1 MEDQRREKDN
11 PFQPISLDE
20 RLSRPVPKTRH
31 TAHEPMMMRPGQLY
45 GRTPFY
51 QPAVMGSPAP
61 TEPAAP
67 QTVSFSSQPFQPFGS
82 STAPAAPVQA
92 EPFSSPSFRPVEEIQ
107 PAAPSEPSFQP
118 LWQSPMEGSPAEKAV
133 EESPSPEY
141 IPESQ
146 RPVEKDALGV
156 PKYLQRSPS
165 LGEAQ
170 PRNWVPS
177 VSTTAETTAPAVE
190 WPSLDVPLWPMT
202 KPVPLEEQAAP
213 ETNAAEENTPQSAS
227 ESEMP
232 VSATETEKIAKV
244 ETSADTPGE
253 APFSNKAENTETVQ
267 SQPTQSSQPRRRS
280 RMARRELEK
289 ASATGEGTPIPSEF
303 AKAPAAPHAE
313 TIAVEE
319 NENPVSIPEMAA
331 KTVLT
336 AAPQKEEPAV
346 ASTATENGADSA
358 AWGSPAETSADE
370 LQTEVARVEL
380 PSSTNGEPVKK
391 TRFHGESVQSAETPA
406 NETIPQETEPPV
418 SVQPQ
423 TAGTPNDVPPL
434 HAAELSMDEPMPQA
448 VPVFETQPQ
457 TAEASSGVQPLHEAA
472 ASMAESAPHAAAPV
486 FETQPQ
492 GAETSAAVSAAQA
505 AEESAFKPQ
514 NPAAEMPMMEPQPQ
528 SDNKFT
534 AEDKSA
540 PPAAEPLFSAAPCRA
555 EKPVKEESTA
565 AAAPAAGED
574 EWYKVFQQSGPLWDP
589 AASSMGSE
597 LDAFFSDDAPKAE
610 IHWNFNE
617 DDPFVPSQEQPVS
630 ETPAPVF
637 YPFEEDTLPPTEES
651 PSKDGSAPLHGFDQP
666 FVGGG
671 LPPLGGRMEQ
681 PSADQPFFAAVSDS
695 EESSWNAVGWNAGG
709 QAAAPEMPFQ
719 PGQPYHSAPVEN
731 NGFYAGVES
740 KKPESSRPA
749 PHRPFAQKPA
759 AAEKPKKSS
768 KPPKEKPP
776 KPPILWGRVAAIA
789 AVAVMLL
796 FCLIAGGKIL
806 MSLSA
811 NEREMAHVRQ
821 AYQEQQGQALEQ
833 AGVKVDLLPA
843 GETFTPTSTPQV
855 FAAPK
860 AEAVQSGNGGETSA
874 DTVEEETTRT
884 RLRRY
889 PDNPLCNVLD
899 SMKEISTEYPD
910 VLARL
915 YIPGVL
921 DEYVVQRNNTYY
933 LTHNYRGSLS
943 DGGAVFLDKDCFIS
957 TPPENLLL
965 RGEGN
970 VAGVSFAPLWQYE
983 SGGIGFAAG
992 ACFAQLTTLYEDA
1005 RYVLFSVI
1013 VADSDP
1019 AKPGYFDYA
1028 SHDTFDTDA
1037 QMMEYVQSAADR
1049 SLYGFSV
1056 SVEPSDRLMTLATV
1070 SSRGNGKCLVLLFR
1084 MVREG
1089 EAVP

>member
-20 RLSRPVPKTRH
+20 RLSRPVPKIRH

-61 TEPAAP
+61 TQPAAP
-67 QTVSFSSQPFQPFGS
+67 QTVPFSSFQPFGS
-82 STAPAAPVQA
+82 VNASVAPMQP
-92 EPFSSPSFRPVEEIQ
+92 EPFASPSFRPVEEIQ

-177 VSTTAETTAPAVE
+177 VSTTAETTAPAAE

-202 KPVPLEEQAAP
+202 KPVPLEEQSAP

-232 VSATETEKIAKV
+232 VSATKPKKIAKV
-244 ETSADTPGE
+244 ETSADAPGE

-331 KTVLT
+331 ETVLT

-370 LQTEVARVEL
+370 LQTEAARVEL
-380 PSSTNGEPVKK
+380 PSSTNGEPVRK
-391 TRFHGESVQSAETPA
+391 TRFHGENVQAAETPA

-434 HAAELSMDEPMPQA
+434 HAAEPFMAEPMPPA
-448 VPVFETQPQ
+448 VPVFENQPQ

-492 GAETSAAVSAAQA
+492 GAETSAAMSAAQA

-514 NPAAEMPMMEPQPQ
+514 TPAAETSMMEPQPQ
-528 SDNKFT
+528 SDNEFT
-534 AEDKSA
+534 AEDKPA

-555 EKPVKEESTA
+555 EKPVKEENTA

-589 AASSMGSE
+589 AASPMGSE

-617 DDPFVPSQEQPVS
+617 DDPFVPLQEQPVS

-651 PSKDGSAPLHGFDQP
+651 PSKDGSVPLHGFDQP

-681 PSADQPFFAAVSDS
+681 PSADQPFFAAASDS
-695 EESSWNAVGWNAGG
+695 EETSWNAGG

-811 NEREMAHVRQ
+811 NEREMAQVRQ

-943 DGGAVFLDKDCFIS
+943 DGGAVFLDRDCFIS

-965 RGEGN
+965 RGEGD

-1019 AKPGYFDYA
+1019 AKPGYFDYV

-1089 EAVP
+1089 ETVP

>member
-67 QTVSFSSQPFQPFGS
+67 QTVPFSSFQPFGS
-82 STAPAAPVQA
+82 VNASVAPMQP
-92 EPFSSPSFRPVEEIQ
+92 EPFASPSFRPVEEIQ

-232 VSATETEKIAKV
+232 VSATKPEKIAKV
-244 ETSADTPGE
+244 ETSADAPGE
-253 APFSNKAENTETVQ
+253 APLSNKAENTETVQ

-370 LQTEVARVEL
+370 LQTEAARVEL
-380 PSSTNGEPVKK
+380 PSSTNGEPVRK
-391 TRFHGESVQSAETPA
+391 TRFHGENVQAAETPA

-423 TAGTPNDVPPL
+423 TA
-434 HAAELSMDEPMPQA
+434 
-448 VPVFETQPQ
+448 
-457 TAEASSGVQPLHEAA
+457 EASSDVQPLHEAA
-472 ASMAESAPHAAAPV
+472 ASMAESAPHVAAPV

-492 GAETSAAVSAAQA
+492 GAETSAAMSAAQA

-514 NPAAEMPMMEPQPQ
+514 TPAAEMPMMEPQPQ
-528 SDNKFT
+528 SDNEFT
-534 AEDKSA
+534 AEDQ
-540 PPAAEPLFSAAPCRA
+540 PDPAAEPLFSAAPCRA
-555 EKPVKEESTA
+555 EKPVKEENTA

-589 AASSMGSE
+589 AASPMGSE

-617 DDPFVPSQEQPVS
+617 DDPFVPLQEQPVS

-637 YPFEEDTLPPTEES
+637 YPFEEDMLPPTEES
-651 PSKDGSAPLHGFDQP
+651 PSKEGSAPLHGFDQP

-681 PSADQPFFAAVSDS
+681 PSADQPFFAAASDS
-695 EESSWNAVGWNAGG
+695 EETSWNAGG

-740 KKPESSRPA
+740 KKPEASRPA

-811 NEREMAHVRQ
+811 NEREMAQVRQ

-943 DGGAVFLDKDCFIS
+943 DGGAVFLDRDCFIS

-1089 EAVP
+1089 ETVP

>member
-67 QTVSFSSQPFQPFGS
+67 QMVSFSSQPFQPFGS
-82 STAPAAPVQA
+82 STAPAAPVQE

-107 PAAPSEPSFQP
+107 PAAPSEPSFQH

-177 VSTTAETTAPAVE
+177 VSTTAETTAPAAE

-202 KPVPLEEQAAP
+202 KPVPLEEQVAP
-213 ETNAAEENTPQSAS
+213 ETKTAEENTPQSAS

-232 VSATETEKIAKV
+232 VFATETEKIAKV
-244 ETSADTPGE
+244 ETSADAPGE

-313 TIAVEE
+313 TIAVKE

-358 AWGSPAETSADE
+358 AWGSPAETSAAAS
-370 LQTEVARVEL
+370 QTETPIVER
-380 PSSTNGEPVKK
+380 PSPANGEPVRK
-391 TRFHGESVQSAETPA
+391 TRFHGESVQPAEKPA

-423 TAGTPNDVPPL
+423 TAETPNDVPPL
-434 HAAELSMDEPMPQA
+434 HAAEPFMAEPMPQA

-492 GAETSAAVSAAQA
+492 GAETSAAMSAAQA

-528 SDNKFT
+528 SDNEFT
-534 AEDKSA
+534 VKDQ
-540 PPAAEPLFSAAPCRA
+540 PDPAAEPLFSAAPCRA

-589 AASSMGSE
+589 AASPMGSE

-651 PSKDGSAPLHGFDQP
+651 PSKEGSAPLHGFDQP

-681 PSADQPFFAAVSDS
+681 PSADQPFFAAASDS
-695 EESSWNAVGWNAGG
+695 EETSWNAGG

-719 PGQPYHSAPVEN
+719 PGQPYHAAPVEN

-811 NEREMAHVRQ
+811 NEREMAQVRQ

-943 DGGAVFLDKDCFIS
+943 DGGAVFLDRDCFIS

-965 RGEGN
+965 R
-970 VAGVSFAPLWQYE
+970 A
-983 SGGIGFAAG
+983 I
-992 ACFAQLTTLYEDA
+992 
-1005 RYVLFSVI
+1005 
-1013 VADSDP
+1013 
-1019 AKPGYFDYA
+1019 
-1028 SHDTFDTDA
+1028 
-1037 QMMEYVQSAADR
+1037 
-1049 SLYGFSV
+1049 
-1056 SVEPSDRLMTLATV
+1056 
-1070 SSRGNGKCLVLLFR
+1070 RG
-1084 MVREG
+1084 
-1089 EAVP
+1089 

>member
-31 TAHEPMMMRPGQLY
+31 TVHEPMMMRPGQLY

-67 QTVSFSSQPFQPFGS
+67 QTVPFSSFQPFGS
-82 STAPAAPVQA
+82 VNASVAPMQP
-92 EPFSSPSFRPVEEIQ
+92 EPFASPSFRPVEEIQ
-107 PAAPSEPSFQP
+107 PAAPSEPTFQP

-165 LGEAQ
+165 LGKAQ

-177 VSTTAETTAPAVE
+177 VSTTAETTAPAAE

-232 VSATETEKIAKV
+232 VSATKPEKIAKV
-244 ETSADTPGE
+244 ETSADAPGE
-253 APFSNKAENTETVQ
+253 APLSNKAENTETVQ

-280 RMARRELEK
+280 RMARRKLEK

-303 AKAPAAPHAE
+303 AKAPTAPHAE

-331 KTVLT
+331 ETVLT
-336 AAPQKEEPAV
+336 AAPKKEEPAV

-370 LQTEVARVEL
+370 LQTEAARVEL
-380 PSSTNGEPVKK
+380 PSSTNGEPVRK
-391 TRFHGESVQSAETPA
+391 TRFHGENVQSAETPA

-423 TAGTPNDVPPL
+423 TAETHNDVPPL
-434 HAAELSMDEPMPQA
+434 HAAEPFMDELMPPA
-448 VPVFETQPQ
+448 VPVFENQPQ
-457 TAEASSGVQPLHEAA
+457 TAEASSDVQPLHEAA

-492 GAETSAAVSAAQA
+492 GAETSAAMSAAQA

-514 NPAAEMPMMEPQPQ
+514 TPAAETSMMEPQPQ
-528 SDNKFT
+528 SDNEFT
-534 AEDKSA
+534 VKDQ
-540 PPAAEPLFSAAPCRA
+540 PDPAAEPLFSAAPCRA

-589 AASSMGSE
+589 AASPMGSE

-617 DDPFVPSQEQPVS
+617 DDPFVPSQEQPVA

-651 PSKDGSAPLHGFDQP
+651 PSKDGSVPLHGFDQP

-681 PSADQPFFAAVSDS
+681 PSADQPFFAAASDS
-695 EESSWNAVGWNAGG
+695 EETSWNAGG

-740 KKPESSRPA
+740 KKPEASRPA

-811 NEREMAHVRQ
+811 NEREMAQVRQ

-874 DTVEEETTRT
+874 DTVEEETIRT

-943 DGGAVFLDKDCFIS
+943 DGGAVFLDRDCFIS

-1084 MVREG
+1084 MMREG

>member
-67 QTVSFSSQPFQPFGS
+67 QTVPFSSFQPFGS
-82 STAPAAPVQA
+82 VNASVAPMQP
-92 EPFSSPSFRPVEEIQ
+92 EPFASPSFRPVEEIQ

-232 VSATETEKIAKV
+232 VSATKPEKIAKV
-244 ETSADTPGE
+244 ETSADAPGE
-253 APFSNKAENTETVQ
+253 APLSNKAENTETVQ

-370 LQTEVARVEL
+370 LQTEAARVEL
-380 PSSTNGEPVKK
+380 PSSTNGEPVRK
-391 TRFHGESVQSAETPA
+391 TRFHGENVQAAETPA

-423 TAGTPNDVPPL
+423 TA
-434 HAAELSMDEPMPQA
+434 
-448 VPVFETQPQ
+448 
-457 TAEASSGVQPLHEAA
+457 EASSDVQPLHEAA
-472 ASMAESAPHAAAPV
+472 ASMAESAPHVAAPV

-492 GAETSAAVSAAQA
+492 GAETSAAMSAAQA

-514 NPAAEMPMMEPQPQ
+514 TPAAEMPMMEPQPQ
-528 SDNKFT
+528 SDNEFT
-534 AEDKSA
+534 AEDQ
-540 PPAAEPLFSAAPCRA
+540 PDPAAEPLFSAAPCRA
-555 EKPVKEESTA
+555 EKPVKEENTA

-589 AASSMGSE
+589 AASPMGSE

-617 DDPFVPSQEQPVS
+617 DDPFVPLQEQPVS

-651 PSKDGSAPLHGFDQP
+651 PSKEGSAPLHGFDQP

-681 PSADQPFFAAVSDS
+681 PSADQPFFAAASDS
-695 EESSWNAVGWNAGG
+695 EETSWNAGG

-811 NEREMAHVRQ
+811 NEREMAQVRQ

-943 DGGAVFLDKDCFIS
+943 DGGAVFLDRDCFIS

-1089 EAVP
+1089 ETVP

>member
-67 QTVSFSSQPFQPFGS
+67 QTVPFSSFQPFGS
-82 STAPAAPVQA
+82 VNASVAPMQP
-92 EPFSSPSFRPVEEIQ
+92 EPFASPSFRPVEEIQ
-107 PAAPSEPSFQP
+107 PAAPSEPPFQP

-232 VSATETEKIAKV
+232 VSATKPEKIAKV
-244 ETSADTPGE
+244 ETSADAPGE
-253 APFSNKAENTETVQ
+253 APLSNKAENTETVQ

-303 AKAPAAPHAE
+303 AKAPTAPHAE

-346 ASTATENGADSA
+346 ASPATENGADSA

-370 LQTEVARVEL
+370 LQTEAARVEL
-380 PSSTNGEPVKK
+380 PSSTNGEPVRK
-391 TRFHGESVQSAETPA
+391 TRFHGESVQPAEKPA

-434 HAAELSMDEPMPQA
+434 HAAEPFMAEPMPQA

-457 TAEASSGVQPLHEAA
+457 TAEASSDVQPLHEAA
-472 ASMAESAPHAAAPV
+472 ASMAESAPHAA
-486 FETQPQ
+486 
-492 GAETSAAVSAAQA
+492 AAQA

-528 SDNKFT
+528 SDNEFT
-534 AEDKSA
+534 AEDQ
-540 PPAAEPLFSAAPCRA
+540 PDPAAEPLFSAAPCRA

-589 AASSMGSE
+589 AASPMGSE

-681 PSADQPFFAAVSDS
+681 PSADQPFFAAASDS
-695 EESSWNAVGWNAGG
+695 EETSWNAGG

-719 PGQPYHSAPVEN
+719 PGQPYHAAPVED

>member
-31 TAHEPMMMRPGQLY
+31 TVHEPMMMRPGQLY

-51 QPAVMGSPAP
+51 QPAVMGSAAP

-67 QTVSFSSQPFQPFGS
+67 QTIPFSSFQPFGS
-82 STAPAAPVQA
+82 VNASVAPMQP
-92 EPFSSPSFRPVEEIQ
+92 EPFASPSFRPVEEIQ
-107 PAAPSEPSFQP
+107 PAAPSEPTFQP

-177 VSTTAETTAPAVE
+177 VSTTAETTAPAAE

-232 VSATETEKIAKV
+232 VFATETEKIAKV
-244 ETSADTPGE
+244 ETSADAPGE
-253 APFSNKAENTETVQ
+253 APLSNKAENTETVQ

-280 RMARRELEK
+280 RMARREK
-289 ASATGEGTPIPSEF
+289 ASTAVEGTPIPSEF

-346 ASTATENGADSA
+346 ASTATENGADFA

-370 LQTEVARVEL
+370 LQTEAARVEL
-380 PSSTNGEPVKK
+380 PSSTNGEPVRK
-391 TRFHGESVQSAETPA
+391 TRFHGENVQSAETPA
-406 NETIPQETEPPV
+406 NETIPQETEPPA

-423 TAGTPNDVPPL
+423 TAETHNDVPPL
-434 HAAELSMDEPMPQA
+434 HAAEPFMAEPMPQA

-472 ASMAESAPHAAAPV
+472 ASMAESAPHAAASV

-492 GAETSAAVSAAQA
+492 WAETSAAMSAAQA

-528 SDNKFT
+528 SDNEFT
-534 AEDKSA
+534 VKDQ
-540 PPAAEPLFSAAPCRA
+540 PDPAAEPLFSAAPCRA

-589 AASSMGSE
+589 AASPMGSE

-651 PSKDGSAPLHGFDQP
+651 PSKEGSAPLHGFDQP

-681 PSADQPFFAAVSDS
+681 PSADQPFFAAASDS
-695 EESSWNAVGWNAGG
+695 EEPSWNAVGWNAGG

-719 PGQPYHSAPVEN
+719 PGQPYHAAPVEN

-811 NEREMAHVRQ
+811 NEREMAQVRQ

>member
-31 TAHEPMMMRPGQLY
+31 TSHEPMMMRPGQLY

-67 QTVSFSSQPFQPFGS
+67 QTVPFSSFQPFGS
-82 STAPAAPVQA
+82 VNASVAPMQP
-92 EPFSSPSFRPVEEIQ
+92 EPFASPSFRPVEEIQ

-177 VSTTAETTAPAVE
+177 VSTTAETTAPAAE

-202 KPVPLEEQAAP
+202 KPMPLEEQAAP

-232 VSATETEKIAKV
+232 VSATKPEKIAKV
-244 ETSADTPGE
+244 ETSADAPGE
-253 APFSNKAENTETVQ
+253 APLSNKAENTETVQ

-370 LQTEVARVEL
+370 LQTEAARVEL
-380 PSSTNGEPVKK
+380 PSSTNGEPVRK

-423 TAGTPNDVPPL
+423 TAETPNDVPPL
-434 HAAELSMDEPMPQA
+434 HAAEPFMAEPMPQA

-492 GAETSAAVSAAQA
+492 GAETS
-505 AEESAFKPQ
+505 
-514 NPAAEMPMMEPQPQ
+514 MMEPQPQ
-528 SDNKFT
+528 SDNEFT
-534 AEDKSA
+534 AEDKPA

-555 EKPVKEESTA
+555 EKPVKEENTA

-589 AASSMGSE
+589 AASPMGSE

-617 DDPFVPSQEQPVS
+617 DDPFVPLQEQPVS

-637 YPFEEDTLPPTEES
+637 YPFEEDMLPPTEES
-651 PSKDGSAPLHGFDQP
+651 PSKEGSAPLHGFDQP

-681 PSADQPFFAAVSDS
+681 PSADQPFFAAASDS
-695 EESSWNAVGWNAGG
+695 EETSWNAGG

-811 NEREMAHVRQ
+811 NEREMAQVRQ

-943 DGGAVFLDKDCFIS
+943 DGGAVFLDRDCFIS

>member
-45 GRTPFY
+45 GRAPFY
-51 QPAVMGSPAP
+51 QPAVMGSPAS

-67 QTVSFSSQPFQPFGS
+67 QTVPFSSFQPFGS
-82 STAPAAPVQA
+82 VNASVAPMQP
-92 EPFSSPSFRPVEEIQ
+92 EPFASPSFRPVEEIQ

-177 VSTTAETTAPAVE
+177 VSTTAETTAPAAE

-202 KPVPLEEQAAP
+202 KPVPLEEQVAP
-213 ETNAAEENTPQSAS
+213 ETKTAEENTPQSAS

-244 ETSADTPGE
+244 ETSADAPGE

-280 RMARRELEK
+280 RMARREK
-289 ASATGEGTPIPSEF
+289 ASTAVEGTPIPSEF
-303 AKAPAAPHAE
+303 AEAPAAPHAE

-346 ASTATENGADSA
+346 ASTATENGADFA

-370 LQTEVARVEL
+370 LQTEAARVEL
-380 PSSTNGEPVKK
+380 PSSTNGEPVRK
-391 TRFHGESVQSAETPA
+391 TRFHGESVQSAEKPA

-434 HAAELSMDEPMPQA
+434 HAAEPFMAEPMPQA

-457 TAEASSGVQPLHEAA
+457 TAETSSGVQPLHEAA
-472 ASMAESAPHAAAPV
+472 ASMAESAPHAAAPI

-492 GAETSAAVSAAQA
+492 GAETSAAMSAEQA

-514 NPAAEMPMMEPQPQ
+514 NPAVEMPMMEPQPQ
-528 SDNKFT
+528 SDNEFT
-534 AEDKSA
+534 AEDKPA

-555 EKPVKEESTA
+555 EKPVKEENTA

-589 AASSMGSE
+589 AASPMGSE

-651 PSKDGSAPLHGFDQP
+651 PSKEGSAPLHGFDQP

-681 PSADQPFFAAVSDS
+681 PSADQPFFAAASDS
-695 EESSWNAVGWNAGG
+695 EETSWNAVGWNAGG
-709 QAAAPEMPFQ
+709 QAAAPETPFQ
-719 PGQPYHSAPVEN
+719 PGQPYHAAPVEN
-731 NGFYAGVES
+731 NGFYAGMES

-811 NEREMAHVRQ
+811 NEREMAQVRQ

-943 DGGAVFLDKDCFIS
+943 DGGAVFLDRDCFIS

-1084 MVREG
+1084 MMREG

>member
-67 QTVSFSSQPFQPFGS
+67 QTVPFSSFQPFGS
-82 STAPAAPVQA
+82 VNASVAPMQP
-92 EPFSSPSFRPVEEIQ
+92 EPFASPSFRPVEEIQ

-165 LGEAQ
+165 LGKAQ

-177 VSTTAETTAPAVE
+177 VSTTAETTAPAAE

-202 KPVPLEEQAAP
+202 KPVPLEEQSAP

-232 VSATETEKIAKV
+232 VSATKPEKIAKV
-244 ETSADTPGE
+244 ETSADAPGE
-253 APFSNKAENTETVQ
+253 APLSNKAENTETVQ
-267 SQPTQSSQPRRRS
+267 SRPTQSSQPRRRS

-370 LQTEVARVEL
+370 LQTEAARVEL
-380 PSSTNGEPVKK
+380 PSSTNGEPVRK
-391 TRFHGESVQSAETPA
+391 TRFHGENVQAAETPA

-434 HAAELSMDEPMPQA
+434 HAAELSMDELMPPA
-448 VPVFETQPQ
+448 VPVFENQPQ
-457 TAEASSGVQPLHEAA
+457 TAEASSDVQPLHEAA
-472 ASMAESAPHAAAPV
+472 ASMAESAPHVAAPV

-492 GAETSAAVSAAQA
+492 GAETSAAMSAAQA

-528 SDNKFT
+528 SDNEFT
-534 AEDKSA
+534 AEDKPA

-555 EKPVKEESTA
+555 EKPVKEENTA

-589 AASSMGSE
+589 AASPMGSE

-617 DDPFVPSQEQPVS
+617 DDPFVPLQEQPVS

-637 YPFEEDTLPPTEES
+637 YPFEEDMLPPTEES
-651 PSKDGSAPLHGFDQP
+651 PSKEGSAPLHGFDQP

-681 PSADQPFFAAVSDS
+681 PSADQPFFAAASDS
-695 EESSWNAVGWNAGG
+695 EETSWNAGG
-709 QAAAPEMPFQ
+709 QAAAPETPFQ
-719 PGQPYHSAPVEN
+719 PGQPYHAAPVEN

-811 NEREMAHVRQ
+811 NEREMAQVRQ

-915 YIPGVL
+915 DIPGVL
-921 DEYVVQRNNTYY
+921 DEDVVQRNNTYY

-943 DGGAVFLDKDCFIS
+943 DGGAVFLDRDCFIS

>member
-51 QPAVMGSPAP
+51 QPAAMGSPAP

-67 QTVSFSSQPFQPFGS
+67 QTIPFSSFQPFGS
-82 STAPAAPVQA
+82 VNASVAPMQPETFA
-92 EPFSSPSFRPVEEIQ
+92 SPSFRPVEEIQ

-232 VSATETEKIAKV
+232 VSATKPKKIAKV
-244 ETSADTPGE
+244 ETSADAPGE

-303 AKAPAAPHAE
+303 AEAPTAPHVE
-313 TIAVEE
+313 TGTVEE
-319 NENPVSIPEMAA
+319 SENSESTPEMAA
-331 KTVLT
+331 ETLLT

-370 LQTEVARVEL
+370 LQTEAARVEL
-380 PSSTNGEPVKK
+380 PSSTNGEPVRK
-391 TRFHGESVQSAETPA
+391 TRFHGENVQAAETPA

-434 HAAELSMDEPMPQA
+434 HAAEPFMAEPMPQA
-448 VPVFETQPQ
+448 VHVFETQPQ

-492 GAETSAAVSAAQA
+492 GAETSAAMSAAQA

-514 NPAAEMPMMEPQPQ
+514 TPAAETSMMEPQPQ
-528 SDNKFT
+528 SDNEFT
-534 AEDKSA
+534 AEDKPA

-555 EKPVKEESTA
+555 EKPVKEENTA

-589 AASSMGSE
+589 AASPMGSE

-617 DDPFVPSQEQPVS
+617 DDPFVPLQEQPVS

-637 YPFEEDTLPPTEES
+637 YPFEEDMLPPTEES
-651 PSKDGSAPLHGFDQP
+651 PSKEGSAPLHGFDQP

-681 PSADQPFFAAVSDS
+681 PSADQPFFAAASDS
-695 EESSWNAVGWNAGG
+695 EETSWNAGG

-811 NEREMAHVRQ
+811 NEREMAQVRQ

-943 DGGAVFLDKDCFIS
+943 DGGAVFLDRDCFIS

>member
-67 QTVSFSSQPFQPFGS
+67 QTVPFSSFQPFGS
-82 STAPAAPVQA
+82 VNASVAPMQP
-92 EPFSSPSFRPVEEIQ
+92 EPFASPSFRPVEEIQ
-107 PAAPSEPSFQP
+107 PAAPSEPTFQP

-177 VSTTAETTAPAVE
+177 VSTTAETTAPAAE

-232 VSATETEKIAKV
+232 VSATKPEKIAKV
-244 ETSADTPGE
+244 ETSADAPGE
-253 APFSNKAENTETVQ
+253 APLSNKAENTETVQ

-303 AKAPAAPHAE
+303 AEAPTAPHVE
-313 TIAVEE
+313 TGTVEE
-319 NENPVSIPEMAA
+319 SENSESTPEMAA
-331 KTVLT
+331 ETLLT
-336 AAPQKEEPAV
+336 AAPEKEEPAV
-346 ASTATENGADSA
+346 ASPATENGADSA

-370 LQTEVARVEL
+370 LQTEAARVEL
-380 PSSTNGEPVKK
+380 PSSTNGEPVRK
-391 TRFHGESVQSAETPA
+391 TRFHGESVQPAEKPA

-434 HAAELSMDEPMPQA
+434 HAAEPFMAEPMPQA
-448 VPVFETQPQ
+448 VPVFENQPQ
-457 TAEASSGVQPLHEAA
+457 TAEASSDVQPLHEAA

-492 GAETSAAVSAAQA
+492 GAETSAAMSAAQA

-528 SDNKFT
+528 SDNEFT
-534 AEDKSA
+534 AEDKPA

-555 EKPVKEESTA
+555 EKPVKEENTA

-589 AASSMGSE
+589 AASPMGSE

-617 DDPFVPSQEQPVS
+617 DDPFVPLQEQPVS

-637 YPFEEDTLPPTEES
+637 YPFEEDMLPPTEES
-651 PSKDGSAPLHGFDQP
+651 PSKEGSAPLHGFDQP

-681 PSADQPFFAAVSDS
+681 PSADQPFFAAASDS
-695 EESSWNAVGWNAGG
+695 EETSWNAVGWNVGG
-709 QAAAPEMPFQ
+709 QAAAPETPFQ
-719 PGQPYHSAPVEN
+719 PGQPYHAAPVEN

-811 NEREMAHVRQ
+811 NEREMAQVRQ

-943 DGGAVFLDKDCFIS
+943 DGGAVFLDRDCFIS

-1084 MVREG
+1084 MMREG

>member
-67 QTVSFSSQPFQPFGS
+67 QTVPFSSFQPFGS
-82 STAPAAPVQA
+82 VNASVAPMQP
-92 EPFSSPSFRPVEEIQ
+92 EPFASPSFRPVEEIQ
-107 PAAPSEPSFQP
+107 HAAPSEPTFQP

-133 EESPSPEY
+133 EESPSSEY

-165 LGEAQ
+165 LGKAQ

-177 VSTTAETTAPAVE
+177 VSTTAETTAPAAE

-232 VSATETEKIAKV
+232 VSATKPEKIAKV
-244 ETSADTPGE
+244 ETSADAPGE
-253 APFSNKAENTETVQ
+253 APLSNKAENTETVQ

-331 KTVLT
+331 ETVLT

-370 LQTEVARVEL
+370 LQTEAPRVEL
-380 PSSTNGEPVKK
+380 PSSTNGEPVRK
-391 TRFHGESVQSAETPA
+391 TRFHGENVQAAETPA

-423 TAGTPNDVPPL
+423 TA
-434 HAAELSMDEPMPQA
+434 
-448 VPVFETQPQ
+448 
-457 TAEASSGVQPLHEAA
+457 EASSDVQPLHEAA
-472 ASMAESAPHAAAPV
+472 ASMAESAPHVAAPV

-492 GAETSAAVSAAQA
+492 GAETSAAMSAAQA

-528 SDNKFT
+528 SDNEFT
-534 AEDKSA
+534 VKDQ
-540 PPAAEPLFSAAPCRA
+540 PDPAAEPLFSAAPCRA
-555 EKPVKEESTA
+555 EKPVKEENTA

-574 EWYKVFQQSGPLWDP
+574 DWYKVFQQSGPLWDP
-589 AASSMGSE
+589 AASPMGSE

-617 DDPFVPSQEQPVS
+617 DDPFVPLQEQPVS

-681 PSADQPFFAAVSDS
+681 PSADQPFFAAASDS
-695 EESSWNAVGWNAGG
+695 EETSWNAGG
-709 QAAAPEMPFQ
+709 QAAAPETPFQ

-740 KKPESSRPA
+740 KKPEASRPA

-759 AAEKPKKSS
+759 AAEKPKKFS

-811 NEREMAHVRQ
+811 NEREMAQVRQ

-943 DGGAVFLDKDCFIS
+943 DGGAVFLDRDCFIS

-965 RGEGN
+965 RGEGD

-1019 AKPGYFDYA
+1019 AKPGYFDYV

-1089 EAVP
+1089 ETVP

>member
-31 TAHEPMMMRPGQLY
+31 TSHEPMMMRPGQLY

-67 QTVSFSSQPFQPFGS
+67 QTVPFSSFQPFGS
-82 STAPAAPVQA
+82 VNASVAPMQP
-92 EPFSSPSFRPVEEIQ
+92 EPFASPSFRPVEEIQ

-177 VSTTAETTAPAVE
+177 VSTTAETTAPAAE

-202 KPVPLEEQAAP
+202 KPMPLEEQAAP

-232 VSATETEKIAKV
+232 VSATKPEKIAKV
-244 ETSADTPGE
+244 ETSADAPGE
-253 APFSNKAENTETVQ
+253 APLSNKAENTETVQ

-370 LQTEVARVEL
+370 LQTEAARVEL
-380 PSSTNGEPVKK
+380 PSSTNGEPVRK

-423 TAGTPNDVPPL
+423 TAETPNDVPPL
-434 HAAELSMDEPMPQA
+434 HAAEPFMAEPMPQA

-492 GAETSAAVSAAQA
+492 GAETS
-505 AEESAFKPQ
+505 
-514 NPAAEMPMMEPQPQ
+514 MMEPQPQ
-528 SDNKFT
+528 SDNEFT
-534 AEDKSA
+534 AEDKPA

-555 EKPVKEESTA
+555 EKPVKEENTA

-589 AASSMGSE
+589 AASPMGSE

-617 DDPFVPSQEQPVS
+617 DDPFVPLQEQPVS

-637 YPFEEDTLPPTEES
+637 YPFEEDMLPPTEES
-651 PSKDGSAPLHGFDQP
+651 PSKEGSAPLHGFDQP

-681 PSADQPFFAAVSDS
+681 PSADQPFFAAASDS
-695 EESSWNAVGWNAGG
+695 EETSWNAGG

-740 KKPESSRPA
+740 KKPEASRPA

-811 NEREMAHVRQ
+811 NEREMAQVRQ

-943 DGGAVFLDKDCFIS
+943 DGGAVFLDRDCFIS

-965 RGEGN
+965 RGEGD

>member
-51 QPAVMGSPAP
+51 QPAVMGSAAP

-67 QTVSFSSQPFQPFGS
+67 QTVPFSSFQPFGS
-82 STAPAAPVQA
+82 VNASVAPMQP
-92 EPFSSPSFRPVEEIQ
+92 EPFASPSFRPVEEIQ

-177 VSTTAETTAPAVE
+177 VSTTAETTAPAAE
-190 WPSLDVPLWPMT
+190 CPSLDVPLWPMT

-232 VSATETEKIAKV
+232 VSATKPEKIAKV
-244 ETSADTPGE
+244 ETSADAPGE
-253 APFSNKAENTETVQ
+253 APLSNKAENTETVQ

-303 AKAPAAPHAE
+303 AKAPTAPHAE

-370 LQTEVARVEL
+370 LQTEAARVEL
-380 PSSTNGEPVKK
+380 PSSTNGEPVRK
-391 TRFHGESVQSAETPA
+391 TRFHGENVQAAETPA

-434 HAAELSMDEPMPQA
+434 HAAEPFMAEPMPQA

-492 GAETSAAVSAAQA
+492 GAETS
-505 AEESAFKPQ
+505 
-514 NPAAEMPMMEPQPQ
+514 MMEPQPQ
-528 SDNKFT
+528 SDNEFT
-534 AEDKSA
+534 AEDKPA

-555 EKPVKEESTA
+555 EKPVKEENTA

-589 AASSMGSE
+589 AASPMGSE

-617 DDPFVPSQEQPVS
+617 DDPFVPLQEQPVS

-637 YPFEEDTLPPTEES
+637 YPFEEDMLPPTEES
-651 PSKDGSAPLHGFDQP
+651 PSKDGSVPLHGFDQP

-681 PSADQPFFAAVSDS
+681 PSADQPFFAAASDS
-695 EESSWNAVGWNAGG
+695 EETSWNAGG

-811 NEREMAHVRQ
+811 NEREMAQVRQ

-884 RLRRY
+884 WLRRY

-943 DGGAVFLDKDCFIS
+943 DGGAVFLDRDCFIS

-965 RGEGN
+965 RGEGD

-1089 EAVP
+1089 ETVP

>member
-67 QTVSFSSQPFQPFGS
+67 QTVPFSSFQPFGS
-82 STAPAAPVQA
+82 VNASVAPMQP
-92 EPFSSPSFRPVEEIQ
+92 EPFASPSFRPVEEIQ

-133 EESPSPEY
+133 EESPSSEY

-146 RPVEKDALGV
+146 RPVEKDALSV

-177 VSTTAETTAPAVE
+177 VSTTAETTAPAAE
-190 WPSLDVPLWPMT
+190 WPSLGVPLWPMT

-244 ETSADTPGE
+244 ETSADAPGE
-253 APFSNKAENTETVQ
+253 APLSNKAENTETVQ

-370 LQTEVARVEL
+370 LQTEAARVEL
-380 PSSTNGEPVKK
+380 PSSTNGEPVRK
-391 TRFHGESVQSAETPA
+391 TRFHGENVQAVETPA

-434 HAAELSMDEPMPQA
+434 HAAEPFMAEPMPQA

-472 ASMAESAPHAAAPV
+472 ASIAESAPHAAAPV

-492 GAETSAAVSAAQA
+492 GAETSAAMSAAQA

-514 NPAAEMPMMEPQPQ
+514 TPAAEMPMMEPQPQ
-528 SDNKFT
+528 SDNEFT
-534 AEDKSA
+534 VKDQ
-540 PPAAEPLFSAAPCRA
+540 PDPAAEPLFSAAPCRA

-574 EWYKVFQQSGPLWDP
+574 DWYKVFQQSGPLWDP
-589 AASSMGSE
+589 AASPMGSE

-617 DDPFVPSQEQPVS
+617 DDPFVPLQEQPVS

-637 YPFEEDTLPPTEES
+637 YPFEEDMLPPTEES
-651 PSKDGSAPLHGFDQP
+651 PSKEGSAPLHGFDQP

-681 PSADQPFFAAVSDS
+681 PSADQPFFAAASDS
-695 EESSWNAVGWNAGG
+695 EETSWNAGG

-811 NEREMAHVRQ
+811 NEREMAQVRQ

-943 DGGAVFLDKDCFIS
+943 DGGAVFLDRDCFIS

-1089 EAVP
+1089 ETVP

>member
-1 MEDQRREKDN
+1 MEDQHREKDN

-51 QPAVMGSPAP
+51 QPAVMGSAAP
-61 TEPAAP
+61 TQPAAP
-67 QTVSFSSQPFQPFGS
+67 QTVPFSSFQPFGS
-82 STAPAAPVQA
+82 VNASVAPMQP
-92 EPFSSPSFRPVEEIQ
+92 EPFASPSFRPVEEIQ

-133 EESPSPEY
+133 EESPSSEY

-165 LGEAQ
+165 LGKAQ

-177 VSTTAETTAPAVE
+177 VSTTAETTAPAAE
-190 WPSLDVPLWPMT
+190 WPSLDVPLWPVT

-213 ETNAAEENTPQSAS
+213 ETNAVEENTPQSAS

-232 VSATETEKIAKV
+232 VSATKPEKIAKV
-244 ETSADTPGE
+244 ETSADAPGE
-253 APFSNKAENTETVQ
+253 APLSNKAENTETVQ

-303 AKAPAAPHAE
+303 AEAPTAPHAE

-358 AWGSPAETSADE
+358 AWGSPAETSAAAS
-370 LQTEVARVEL
+370 QTETPIVER
-380 PSSTNGEPVKK
+380 PSPANGEPVRK
-391 TRFHGESVQSAETPA
+391 TRFHGENVQSAETPA

-434 HAAELSMDEPMPQA
+434 HAAEPFMAEPMPQA
-448 VPVFETQPQ
+448 VPVFETQPR
-457 TAEASSGVQPLHEAA
+457 TAEASSDVQPLHEAA

-492 GAETSAAVSAAQA
+492 GAETSAAMSAAQA

-528 SDNKFT
+528 SDNEFT
-534 AEDKSA
+534 AEDKPA

-555 EKPVKEESTA
+555 EKPVKEENTA

-589 AASSMGSE
+589 AASPMGSE

-617 DDPFVPSQEQPVS
+617 DDPFVPLQEQPVS

-637 YPFEEDTLPPTEES
+637 YPFEEDMLPPTEES
-651 PSKDGSAPLHGFDQP
+651 PSKEGSAPLHGFDQP

-681 PSADQPFFAAVSDS
+681 PSADQPFFAAASDS
-695 EESSWNAVGWNAGG
+695 EETSWNAGG
-709 QAAAPEMPFQ
+709 QAAAPETPFQ
-719 PGQPYHSAPVEN
+719 PGQPYHAAPVEN
-731 NGFYAGVES
+731 NGFYADVES
-740 KKPESSRPA
+740 KKHESSRPA

-811 NEREMAHVRQ
+811 NEREMAQVRQ

-943 DGGAVFLDKDCFIS
+943 DGGAVFLDRDCFIS

>member
-31 TAHEPMMMRPGQLY
+31 TAHEPMMIRPGQLY

-67 QTVSFSSQPFQPFGS
+67 QTVPFSSFQPFGS
-82 STAPAAPVQA
+82 VNASVAPMQP
-92 EPFSSPSFRPVEEIQ
+92 EPFASPSFRPVEEIQ
-107 PAAPSEPSFQP
+107 PAAPSEPTFQP

-133 EESPSPEY
+133 EESPSSEY

-165 LGEAQ
+165 LGKAQ

-177 VSTTAETTAPAVE
+177 VSTTAETTAPAAE

-202 KPVPLEEQAAP
+202 KPVPLEEQSAP

-232 VSATETEKIAKV
+232 VSATKPEKIAKV
-244 ETSADTPGE
+244 ETSADAPGE
-253 APFSNKAENTETVQ
+253 APLSNKAENTETVQ

-303 AKAPAAPHAE
+303 AEAPTAPHAE

-319 NENPVSIPEMAA
+319 NKNPVSIPEMAA

-346 ASTATENGADSA
+346 ASPATENGADSA
-358 AWGSPAETSADE
+358 AWGSPAETSAAAS
-370 LQTEVARVEL
+370 QTETPIVER
-380 PSSTNGEPVKK
+380 PSPANGEPVRK
-391 TRFHGESVQSAETPA
+391 TRFHGESVQPAEKPA

-423 TAGTPNDVPPL
+423 TAETPNDVPPL
-434 HAAELSMDEPMPQA
+434 HAAEPFMAEPMPPA
-448 VPVFETQPQ
+448 VPVFENQPQ

-492 GAETSAAVSAAQA
+492 GAETSAAMSAAQA

-528 SDNKFT
+528 SDNEFT
-534 AEDKSA
+534 AEDKPA
-540 PPAAEPLFSAAPCRA
+540 LPAAEPLFSAAPCRA
-555 EKPVKEESTA
+555 EKPVKEENTA

-589 AASSMGSE
+589 AASPMGSE

-617 DDPFVPSQEQPVS
+617 DDPFVPLQEQPVS

-637 YPFEEDTLPPTEES
+637 YPFEEDMLPPTEES
-651 PSKDGSAPLHGFDQP
+651 PSKEGSAPLHGFDQP

-681 PSADQPFFAAVSDS
+681 PSADQPFFAAASDS
-695 EESSWNAVGWNAGG
+695 EETSWNAGG
-709 QAAAPEMPFQ
+709 QASAPEMPFQ

-811 NEREMAHVRQ
+811 NEREMAQVRQ

-943 DGGAVFLDKDCFIS
+943 DGGAVFLDRDCFIS

-1084 MVREG
+1084 MMREG

>member
-61 TEPAAP
+61 TEPASA
-67 QTVSFSSQPFQPFGS
+67 QTIPFSSFQPFGS
-82 STAPAAPVQA
+82 VNASVAPMQP
-92 EPFSSPSFRPVEEIQ
+92 EPFASPSFRPVEEIQ

-165 LGEAQ
+165 LGKAQ

-177 VSTTAETTAPAVE
+177 VSTTAETTAPAAE

-202 KPVPLEEQAAP
+202 KPVPLEEQSAP

-232 VSATETEKIAKV
+232 VSATKPEKIAKV
-244 ETSADTPGE
+244 ETSADAPGE
-253 APFSNKAENTETVQ
+253 APLSNKAENTETVQ

-303 AKAPAAPHAE
+303 AEAPTAPHAE
-313 TIAVEE
+313 TGTVEE
-319 NENPVSIPEMAA
+319 SENSESTPEMAA
-331 KTVLT
+331 ETLLT
-336 AAPQKEEPAV
+336 AAPEKEEPAV
-346 ASTATENGADSA
+346 ASPATENGADSA
-358 AWGSPAETSADE
+358 AWGSPAETSAAAS
-370 LQTEVARVEL
+370 QTETPIVERL
-380 PSSTNGEPVKK
+380 SPANGEPVRK
-391 TRFHGESVQSAETPA
+391 TRFHGESVQPAEKPA

-423 TAGTPNDVPPL
+423 TAETPNDVPPL
-434 HAAELSMDEPMPQA
+434 HAAEPFMAEPMPPA
-448 VPVFETQPQ
+448 VPVFENQPQ
-457 TAEASSGVQPLHEAA
+457 TAEASSDVQPLHEAA
-472 ASMAESAPHAAAPV
+472 ASMAESASHAAAPV

-492 GAETSAAVSAAQA
+492 GAETSAAMSAAQA

-528 SDNKFT
+528 SDNEFT
-534 AEDKSA
+534 AEDKPA

-555 EKPVKEESTA
+555 EKPVKEENTA

-589 AASSMGSE
+589 AASPMGSE

-617 DDPFVPSQEQPVS
+617 DDPFVPLQEQPVS

-637 YPFEEDTLPPTEES
+637 YPFEEDMLPPTEES
-651 PSKDGSAPLHGFDQP
+651 PSKEGSVPLHGFDQP

-681 PSADQPFFAAVSDS
+681 PSADQPFFAAASDS
-695 EESSWNAVGWNAGG
+695 EETSWNAVGWNAGG
-709 QAAAPEMPFQ
+709 QAAAPETPFQ
-719 PGQPYHSAPVEN
+719 PGQPYHAAPVEN

-811 NEREMAHVRQ
+811 NEREMAQVRQ

-943 DGGAVFLDKDCFIS
+943 DGGAVFLDRDCFIS

>member
-61 TEPAAP
+61 TEPASP
-67 QTVSFSSQPFQPFGS
+67 QTIPFSSFQPFGS
-82 STAPAAPVQA
+82 VNASVAPMQP
-92 EPFSSPSFRPVEEIQ
+92 EPFASPSFRPVEEIQ
-107 PAAPSEPSFQP
+107 PAAPSEPTFQP

-165 LGEAQ
+165 LGKAQ

-177 VSTTAETTAPAVE
+177 VSTTAKTTAPAAE

-202 KPVPLEEQAAP
+202 KPVPLEEQSAP

-244 ETSADTPGE
+244 ETSADAPGE
-253 APFSNKAENTETVQ
+253 APLSNKVENTETVQ

-313 TIAVEE
+313 TGTVEE
-319 NENPVSIPEMAA
+319 SENSESTPEMAA
-331 KTVLT
+331 ETVLT

-358 AWGSPAETSADE
+358 AWGSPAETSAAAS
-370 LQTEVARVEL
+370 QTETPIVER
-380 PSSTNGEPVKK
+380 PSPANGEPVRK
-391 TRFHGESVQSAETPA
+391 TRFHGESVQPAEKSA

-423 TAGTPNDVPPL
+423 TAETPNDVPPL
-434 HAAELSMDEPMPQA
+434 HAAELSMDERMPPA
-448 VPVFETQPQ
+448 VPVFENQPQ
-457 TAEASSGVQPLHEAA
+457 TAEASSDVQPLHEAA

-492 GAETSAAVSAAQA
+492 GAETSAAMSAAQA
-505 AEESAFKPQ
+505 AEESTFKPQ

-528 SDNKFT
+528 SDNEFT
-534 AEDKSA
+534 AEDK
-540 PPAAEPLFSAAPCRA
+540 PDPAAEPLFSAAPCRA
-555 EKPVKEESTA
+555 EKPVKEENTA

-589 AASSMGSE
+589 AASPMGSE

-617 DDPFVPSQEQPVS
+617 DDPFVPLQEQPVS

-637 YPFEEDTLPPTEES
+637 YPFEEDMLPPTEES
-651 PSKDGSAPLHGFDQP
+651 PSKEGSAPLHGFDQP

-681 PSADQPFFAAVSDS
+681 PSADQPFFAAASDS
-695 EESSWNAVGWNAGG
+695 EETSWNAVGWNAGG
-709 QAAAPEMPFQ
+709 QASAPETPFQ
-719 PGQPYHSAPVEN
+719 PGQPYHAAPVEN

-811 NEREMAHVRQ
+811 NEREMAQVRQ

-943 DGGAVFLDKDCFIS
+943 DGGAVFLDRDCFIS

>member
-67 QTVSFSSQPFQPFGS
+67 QTVPFSSFQPFGS
-82 STAPAAPVQA
+82 VNASVAPMQP
-92 EPFSSPSFRPVEEIQ
+92 EPFASPSFRPVEEIQ
-107 PAAPSEPSFQP
+107 PAAPSEPTFQP

-165 LGEAQ
+165 LGKAQ

-177 VSTTAETTAPAVE
+177 VSTTAATTAPAAE

-202 KPVPLEEQAAP
+202 KPVPLEEQSAP

-232 VSATETEKIAKV
+232 VSATKPEKIAKV
-244 ETSADTPGE
+244 ETSADAPGE
-253 APFSNKAENTETVQ
+253 APLSNKAENTETVQ

-303 AKAPAAPHAE
+303 AEAPTAPHVE
-313 TIAVEE
+313 TGTVEE
-319 NENPVSIPEMAA
+319 SENSESTPEMAA
-331 KTVLT
+331 ETLLT
-336 AAPQKEEPAV
+336 AAPEKEEPAV
-346 ASTATENGADSA
+346 ASPATENGADSA
-358 AWGSPAETSADE
+358 AWGSPAETSAAAS
-370 LQTEVARVEL
+370 QTETPIVER
-380 PSSTNGEPVKK
+380 PSPANGEPVRK
-391 TRFHGESVQSAETPA
+391 TRFHGESVQPAETPA

-423 TAGTPNDVPPL
+423 TAETPNDVPPL
-434 HAAELSMDEPMPQA
+434 HAAEPFMAEPMPQA

-457 TAEASSGVQPLHEAA
+457 TAEASSDVQPLHEAA

-492 GAETSAAVSAAQA
+492 GAETSAAMSAAQA

-514 NPAAEMPMMEPQPQ
+514 TPAAETSMMEPQPQ
-528 SDNKFT
+528 SDNEFT
-534 AEDKSA
+534 VKDQ
-540 PPAAEPLFSAAPCRA
+540 PDPAAEPLFSAAPCRA
-555 EKPVKEESTA
+555 EKPVKEENTA

-589 AASSMGSE
+589 AASPMGSE

-617 DDPFVPSQEQPVS
+617 DDPFVPLQEQPVS

-637 YPFEEDTLPPTEES
+637 YPFEEDMLPPTEES
-651 PSKDGSAPLHGFDQP
+651 PSKEGSAPLHGFDQP

-681 PSADQPFFAAVSDS
+681 PSADQPFFAAASDS
-695 EESSWNAVGWNAGG
+695 EETSWNAVGWNAGG
-709 QAAAPEMPFQ
+709 QAAAPETPFQ
-719 PGQPYHSAPVEN
+719 PGQPYHAAPVEN

-811 NEREMAHVRQ
+811 NEREMAQVRQ

-860 AEAVQSGNGGETSA
+860 AEAVQSGNGGETSD

-943 DGGAVFLDKDCFIS
+943 DGGAVFLDRDCFIS

>member
-67 QTVSFSSQPFQPFGS
+67 QTVPFSSFQPFGS
-82 STAPAAPVQA
+82 VNASVAPMQP
-92 EPFSSPSFRPVEEIQ
+92 EPFASPSFRPVEEIQ

-177 VSTTAETTAPAVE
+177 VSTTAETTAPAAE

-232 VSATETEKIAKV
+232 VSATKPEKIAKV
-244 ETSADTPGE
+244 ETSADAPGE
-253 APFSNKAENTETVQ
+253 APLSNKAENTETVQ

-346 ASTATENGADSA
+346 ASPATENGADSA
-358 AWGSPAETSADE
+358 AWGSPAETSAAAS
-370 LQTEVARVEL
+370 QTETPIVER
-380 PSSTNGEPVKK
+380 PSPANGEPVRK
-391 TRFHGESVQSAETPA
+391 TRFHGESVQAAETPA

-434 HAAELSMDEPMPQA
+434 HAAELSMDELMPPA
-448 VPVFETQPQ
+448 VPVFENQPQ
-457 TAEASSGVQPLHEAA
+457 TAEASSDVQPLHEAA

-492 GAETSAAVSAAQA
+492 GAETSAAMSAAQA

-528 SDNKFT
+528 SDNEFT
-534 AEDKSA
+534 AEDKPA

-555 EKPVKEESTA
+555 EKPVKEENTA

-617 DDPFVPSQEQPVS
+617 DDPFVPLQEQPVS

-637 YPFEEDTLPPTEES
+637 YPFEEDMLPPTEES
-651 PSKDGSAPLHGFDQP
+651 PSKEGSAPLHGFDQP

-681 PSADQPFFAAVSDS
+681 PSADQPFFAAASDS
-695 EESSWNAVGWNAGG
+695 EETSWNAGG

-811 NEREMAHVRQ
+811 NEREMAQVRQ

-874 DTVEEETTRT
+874 DTVEEKTIRT

-943 DGGAVFLDKDCFIS
+943 DGGAVFLDRDCFIS

>member
-67 QTVSFSSQPFQPFGS
+67 QTVPFSSFQPFGS
-82 STAPAAPVQA
+82 VNASVAPMQP
-92 EPFSSPSFRPVEEIQ
+92 EPFASPSFRPVEEIQ

-165 LGEAQ
+165 LGKAQ

-177 VSTTAETTAPAVE
+177 VSTTAETTAPAAE
-190 WPSLDVPLWPMT
+190 WPSLDVPLWPVT

-213 ETNAAEENTPQSAS
+213 ETNAVEENTPQSAS

-232 VSATETEKIAKV
+232 VSATKPEKIAKV
-244 ETSADTPGE
+244 ETSADAPGE
-253 APFSNKAENTETVQ
+253 APLSNKAENTETVQ

-303 AKAPAAPHAE
+303 AEAPTAPHAE

-358 AWGSPAETSADE
+358 AWGSPAETSAAAS
-370 LQTEVARVEL
+370 QTETPIVER
-380 PSSTNGEPVKK
+380 PSPANGEPVRK
-391 TRFHGESVQSAETPA
+391 TRFHGENVQSAETPA

-434 HAAELSMDEPMPQA
+434 HAAEPFMAEPMPQA
-448 VPVFETQPQ
+448 VPVFETQPR
-457 TAEASSGVQPLHEAA
+457 TAEASSDVQPLHEAA

-492 GAETSAAVSAAQA
+492 GAETSAAMSAAQA

-528 SDNKFT
+528 SDNEFT
-534 AEDKSA
+534 AEDKPA

-555 EKPVKEESTA
+555 EKPVKEENTA

-589 AASSMGSE
+589 AASPMGSE

-617 DDPFVPSQEQPVS
+617 DDPFVPLQEQPVS

-637 YPFEEDTLPPTEES
+637 YPFEEDMLPPTEES
-651 PSKDGSAPLHGFDQP
+651 PSKEGSAPLHGFDQP

-681 PSADQPFFAAVSDS
+681 PSADQPFFAAASDS
-695 EESSWNAVGWNAGG
+695 EETSWNAGG
-709 QAAAPEMPFQ
+709 QAAAPETPFQ
-719 PGQPYHSAPVEN
+719 PGQPYHAAPVEN
-731 NGFYAGVES
+731 NGFYADVES
-740 KKPESSRPA
+740 KKHESSRPA

-811 NEREMAHVRQ
+811 NEREMAQVRQ

-943 DGGAVFLDKDCFIS
+943 DGGAVFLDRDCFIS

>member
-67 QTVSFSSQPFQPFGS
+67 QTVPFSSFQPFGS
-82 STAPAAPVQA
+82 VNASVAPMQP
-92 EPFSSPSFRPVEEIQ
+92 EPFASPSFRPVEEIQ
-107 PAAPSEPSFQP
+107 PAAPSEPTFQP

-133 EESPSPEY
+133 EESPSSEY

-190 WPSLDVPLWPMT
+190 WTSLDVPLWPMT
-202 KPVPLEEQAAP
+202 KPVPLEEQSAP

-232 VSATETEKIAKV
+232 VSATKPEKIAKV
-244 ETSADTPGE
+244 ETSADAPGE
-253 APFSNKAENTETVQ
+253 APLSNKAENTETVQ

-303 AKAPAAPHAE
+303 AEAPTAPHAE

-370 LQTEVARVEL
+370 LQTEAARVEL
-380 PSSTNGEPVKK
+380 PSSTNGEPVRK
-391 TRFHGESVQSAETPA
+391 TRFHGENVQAAETPA

-423 TAGTPNDVPPL
+423 A
-434 HAAELSMDEPMPQA
+434 
-448 VPVFETQPQ
+448 
-457 TAEASSGVQPLHEAA
+457 AEASSDVQPLHEAA
-472 ASMAESAPHAAAPV
+472 ASMAESAPHVAAPV

-492 GAETSAAVSAAQA
+492 GAETSAAMSAAQA

-528 SDNKFT
+528 SDNEFT
-534 AEDKSA
+534 AEDKPA

-555 EKPVKEESTA
+555 EKPVKEENTA

-589 AASSMGSE
+589 AASPMGSE

-617 DDPFVPSQEQPVS
+617 DDPFVPLQEQPVS

-637 YPFEEDTLPPTEES
+637 YPFEEDMLPPTEES
-651 PSKDGSAPLHGFDQP
+651 PSKEGSAPLHGFDQP

-681 PSADQPFFAAVSDS
+681 PSADQPFFAAASDS
-695 EESSWNAVGWNAGG
+695 EETSWNAGG

-731 NGFYAGVES
+731 NGFYVGVES

-768 KPPKEKPP
+768 KPPKEKSP

-811 NEREMAHVRQ
+811 NEREMAQVRQ

-943 DGGAVFLDKDCFIS
+943 DGGAVFLDRDCFIS

-965 RGEGN
+965 RGEGD

-1089 EAVP
+1089 ETVP

>member
-67 QTVSFSSQPFQPFGS
+67 QTVPFSSFQPFGS
-82 STAPAAPVQA
+82 VNASVAPMQP
-92 EPFSSPSFRPVEEIQ
+92 EPFASPSFRPVEEIQ

-177 VSTTAETTAPAVE
+177 VSTTAETTAPAAE

-232 VSATETEKIAKV
+232 VSATKPEKIAKV
-244 ETSADTPGE
+244 ETSADAPGE
-253 APFSNKAENTETVQ
+253 APLSNKAENTETVQ

-370 LQTEVARVEL
+370 LQTEAARVEL
-380 PSSTNGEPVKK
+380 PSSTNGEPVRK
-391 TRFHGESVQSAETPA
+391 TRFHGENVQAAETPA

-423 TAGTPNDVPPL
+423 TAGTPNDV
-434 HAAELSMDEPMPQA
+434 
-448 VPVFETQPQ
+448 
-457 TAEASSGVQPLHEAA
+457 QPLHEAA
-472 ASMAESAPHAAAPV
+472 ASMAESAPHVAAPV

-492 GAETSAAVSAAQA
+492 GAETSAAMSAAQA

-514 NPAAEMPMMEPQPQ
+514 TPAAETSMMEPQPQ
-528 SDNKFT
+528 SDNEFT
-534 AEDKSA
+534 VKDQ
-540 PPAAEPLFSAAPCRA
+540 PDPAAEPLFSAAPCRA
-555 EKPVKEESTA
+555 EKPVKEENTA

-589 AASSMGSE
+589 AASPMGSE

-617 DDPFVPSQEQPVS
+617 DDPFVPLQEQPVS

-637 YPFEEDTLPPTEES
+637 YPFEEDMLPPTEES
-651 PSKDGSAPLHGFDQP
+651 PSKEGSAPLHGFDQP

-681 PSADQPFFAAVSDS
+681 PSADHPFFATASDS
-695 EESSWNAVGWNAGG
+695 EETSWNAGG

-811 NEREMAHVRQ
+811 NEREMAQVRQ

-943 DGGAVFLDKDCFIS
+943 DGGAVFLDRDCFIS

-1089 EAVP
+1089 ETVP

>member
-67 QTVSFSSQPFQPFGS
+67 QTVPFSSFQPFGS
-82 STAPAAPVQA
+82 VNASVAPMQP
-92 EPFSSPSFRPVEEIQ
+92 EPFASPSFRPVEEIQ

-133 EESPSPEY
+133 EESPSSEY

-165 LGEAQ
+165 LGKAQ

-177 VSTTAETTAPAVE
+177 VSTTAETTAPAAE

-232 VSATETEKIAKV
+232 VSATKPEKIAKV
-244 ETSADTPGE
+244 ETSADAPGE
-253 APFSNKAENTETVQ
+253 APLSNKAENTETVQ
-267 SQPTQSSQPRRRS
+267 SQPTQSPQPRRRS

-346 ASTATENGADSA
+346 ASPATENGADSA
-358 AWGSPAETSADE
+358 AWGSPAETSAAAS
-370 LQTEVARVEL
+370 QTETPIVER
-380 PSSTNGEPVKK
+380 PSPANGEPVRK
-391 TRFHGESVQSAETPA
+391 TRFHGESVQAAETPA

-434 HAAELSMDEPMPQA
+434 HAAELSMDELMPPA
-448 VPVFETQPQ
+448 VPVFENQPQ
-457 TAEASSGVQPLHEAA
+457 TAEASSDVQPLHEAA

-492 GAETSAAVSAAQA
+492 GAETSAAMSAAQA

-528 SDNKFT
+528 SDNEFT
-534 AEDKSA
+534 AEDKPA

-555 EKPVKEESTA
+555 EKPVKEENTA

-589 AASSMGSE
+589 AASPMGSE

-637 YPFEEDTLPPTEES
+637 YPFEEDMLPPTEES
-651 PSKDGSAPLHGFDQP
+651 PSKEGSAPLHGFDQP

-681 PSADQPFFAAVSDS
+681 PSADQPFFAAASDS
-695 EESSWNAVGWNAGG
+695 EETSWNAGG

-811 NEREMAHVRQ
+811 NEREMAQVRQ

-943 DGGAVFLDKDCFIS
+943 DGGAVFLDRDCFIS

-1089 EAVP
+1089 ETVP

>member
-51 QPAVMGSPAP
+51 QPAVMGSAAP
-61 TEPAAP
+61 TQPAAP

-82 STAPAAPVQA
+82 STAPAAPVQE

-177 VSTTAETTAPAVE
+177 VSTTAETTAPAAE

-202 KPVPLEEQAAP
+202 KPVPLEEQSAP

-244 ETSADTPGE
+244 ETSADAPGE
-253 APFSNKAENTETVQ
+253 APLSNKAENTETVQ

-303 AKAPAAPHAE
+303 AEAPTAPYVE
-313 TIAVEE
+313 TSTVEE
-319 NENPVSIPEMAA
+319 SENSESTPEMAA

-336 AAPQKEEPAV
+336 AAPQKEEPTV

-370 LQTEVARVEL
+370 LQTEAARVEL
-380 PSSTNGEPVKK
+380 PSSTNGEPVRK
-391 TRFHGESVQSAETPA
+391 TRFHGESVQPAEKPA

-434 HAAELSMDEPMPQA
+434 HAAEPFMAELMPQA

-472 ASMAESAPHAAAPV
+472 ASMAESAPHAAAPA

-492 GAETSAAVSAAQA
+492 GAETSAAMSAAQA

-528 SDNKFT
+528 SDNEFT
-534 AEDKSA
+534 AEDKPA

-555 EKPVKEESTA
+555 EKPVKEENTA

-589 AASSMGSE
+589 AASPMGSE

-617 DDPFVPSQEQPVS
+617 DDPFVPLQEQPVS

-651 PSKDGSAPLHGFDQP
+651 PSKEGSAPLHGFDQP

-681 PSADQPFFAAVSDS
+681 PSADQPFFAAASDS
-695 EESSWNAVGWNAGG
+695 EETSWNAGG

-811 NEREMAHVRQ
+811 NEREMAQVRQ

-874 DTVEEETTRT
+874 DTVEEETIRT

-943 DGGAVFLDKDCFIS
+943 DGGAVFLDRDCFIS

-1089 EAVP
+1089 ETVP

>member
-67 QTVSFSSQPFQPFGS
+67 QTVPFSSFQPFGS
-82 STAPAAPVQA
+82 VNASVAPMQP
-92 EPFSSPSFRPVEEIQ
+92 EPFASPSFRPVEEIQ
-107 PAAPSEPSFQP
+107 PAAPSEPTFQP

-165 LGEAQ
+165 LGKAQ

-177 VSTTAETTAPAVE
+177 VSTMAETTAPAVE

-202 KPVPLEEQAAP
+202 KPVPLEEQSAP

-232 VSATETEKIAKV
+232 VSATKPKKIAKV
-244 ETSADTPGE
+244 ETSADAPGE
-253 APFSNKAENTETVQ
+253 APLSNKAENTETVQ

-289 ASATGEGTPIPSEF
+289 ASATGEGTPMPSEF
-303 AKAPAAPHAE
+303 AEAPTAPHVE
-313 TIAVEE
+313 TGTVEE
-319 NENPVSIPEMAA
+319 SENSESTPEMAA
-331 KTVLT
+331 ETLLT
-336 AAPQKEEPAV
+336 AAPEKEEPAV
-346 ASTATENGADSA
+346 ASPATENGADSA
-358 AWGSPAETSADE
+358 AWGSPAETSAAAS
-370 LQTEVARVEL
+370 QTETPIVER
-380 PSSTNGEPVKK
+380 PSPANGEPVRK
-391 TRFHGESVQSAETPA
+391 TRFHGESVQPAEKPA

-434 HAAELSMDEPMPQA
+434 HAAEPFMAEPMPPA

-492 GAETSAAVSAAQA
+492 GAETSAAMSAAQA

-514 NPAAEMPMMEPQPQ
+514 TPAAETSMMEPQPQ
-528 SDNKFT
+528 SDNEFT
-534 AEDKSA
+534 AEDKPA
-540 PPAAEPLFSAAPCRA
+540 PAAAEPLFSAAPCRA
-555 EKPVKEESTA
+555 EKPVKEENTA

-574 EWYKVFQQSGPLWDP
+574 DWYKVFQQSGPLWDP
-589 AASSMGSE
+589 AASPMGSE

-617 DDPFVPSQEQPVS
+617 DDPFVPLQEQPVS

-637 YPFEEDTLPPTEES
+637 YPFEEDMLPPTEES
-651 PSKDGSAPLHGFDQP
+651 PSKEGSAPLHGFDQP

-681 PSADQPFFAAVSDS
+681 PSADQPFFAAASDS
-695 EESSWNAVGWNAGG
+695 EETSWNAGG
-709 QAAAPEMPFQ
+709 QAAAPETPFQ
-719 PGQPYHSAPVEN
+719 PGQPYHAAPVEN
-731 NGFYAGVES
+731 NGFYADVES
-740 KKPESSRPA
+740 KKHESSRPA

-759 AAEKPKKSS
+759 EAEKPKKSS

-811 NEREMAHVRQ
+811 NEREMAQVRQ

-943 DGGAVFLDKDCFIS
+943 DGGAVFLDRDCFIS

>member
-20 RLSRPVPKTRH
+20 RLSRPVPKIRH

-67 QTVSFSSQPFQPFGS
+67 QTVPFSSFQPFGS
-82 STAPAAPVQA
+82 VNASVAPMQP
-92 EPFSSPSFRPVEEIQ
+92 EPFASPSFRPVEEIQ
-107 PAAPSEPSFQP
+107 PAAPSEPTFQP

-133 EESPSPEY
+133 EESPSSEY

-165 LGEAQ
+165 LGKAQ

-177 VSTTAETTAPAVE
+177 VSTTAETTAPAAE

-244 ETSADTPGE
+244 ETSADAPGE
-253 APFSNKAENTETVQ
+253 APLSNKAENTETVQ

-303 AKAPAAPHAE
+303 AKAPAAPHVE
-313 TIAVEE
+313 TGTVEE
-319 NENPVSIPEMAA
+319 SENSESTPEMAA
-331 KTVLT
+331 ETVLT
-336 AAPQKEEPAV
+336 AAPEKEEPAV

-370 LQTEVARVEL
+370 LQTEAARVEL
-380 PSSTNGEPVKK
+380 PSSTNGEPVRK
-391 TRFHGESVQSAETPA
+391 TRFHGENVQAAETPA

-423 TAGTPNDVPPL
+423 TA
-434 HAAELSMDEPMPQA
+434 
-448 VPVFETQPQ
+448 
-457 TAEASSGVQPLHEAA
+457 EASSDVQPLHEAA
-472 ASMAESAPHAAAPV
+472 ASMAESAPHVAAPV

-492 GAETSAAVSAAQA
+492 GAETSAAMSAAQA

-514 NPAAEMPMMEPQPQ
+514 TPAAEMPMMEPQPQ
-528 SDNKFT
+528 SDNEFT
-534 AEDKSA
+534 AEDQ
-540 PPAAEPLFSAAPCRA
+540 PDPAAEPLFSAAPCRA
-555 EKPVKEESTA
+555 EKPVKEENTA

-589 AASSMGSE
+589 AASPMGSE

-617 DDPFVPSQEQPVS
+617 DDPFVPLQEQPVS

-637 YPFEEDTLPPTEES
+637 YPFEEDMLPPTEES
-651 PSKDGSAPLHGFDQP
+651 PSKEGSAPLHGFDQP

-681 PSADQPFFAAVSDS
+681 PSADQPFFAAASDS
-695 EESSWNAVGWNAGG
+695 EETSWNAGG

-740 KKPESSRPA
+740 KKPEASRPA

-811 NEREMAHVRQ
+811 NEREMAQVRQ

-943 DGGAVFLDKDCFIS
+943 DGGAVFLDRDCFIS

-965 RGEGN
+965 RGEGD

-1019 AKPGYFDYA
+1019 AKPGYFDYV

-1089 EAVP
+1089 ETVP

>member
-61 TEPAAP
+61 TEPASP
-67 QTVSFSSQPFQPFGS
+67 QTIPFSSFQPFGS
-82 STAPAAPVQA
+82 VNASVAPMQP
-92 EPFSSPSFRPVEEIQ
+92 EPFASPSFRPVEEIQ
-107 PAAPSEPSFQP
+107 PAAPSEPTFQP

-165 LGEAQ
+165 LGKAQ

-177 VSTTAETTAPAVE
+177 VSTTAETTAPAAE

-202 KPVPLEEQAAP
+202 KPVPLEEQSAP

-232 VSATETEKIAKV
+232 VSATKPEKIAKV
-244 ETSADTPGE
+244 ETSADAPGE
-253 APFSNKAENTETVQ
+253 APLSNKAENTETVQ

-303 AKAPAAPHAE
+303 AKAPTAPHAE

-358 AWGSPAETSADE
+358 AWGSPAETSAAAS
-370 LQTEVARVEL
+370 QTETPIVER
-380 PSSTNGEPVKK
+380 PSPANGEPVRK
-391 TRFHGESVQSAETPA
+391 TRFHGENIQPAETPA

-434 HAAELSMDEPMPQA
+434 HAAELSMDELMPPA
-448 VPVFETQPQ
+448 VPVFENQPQ
-457 TAEASSGVQPLHEAA
+457 TAEASSDVQPLHAAA

-492 GAETSAAVSAAQA
+492 GAETSAAMSAAQA

-514 NPAAEMPMMEPQPQ
+514 NPAAETSMMEPQPQ
-528 SDNKFT
+528 SDNEFKVK
-534 AEDKSA
+534 DQ
-540 PPAAEPLFSAAPCRA
+540 PDPAAEPLFSAAPCRA
-555 EKPVKEESTA
+555 EKPVKEENTA

-589 AASSMGSE
+589 AASPMGSE

-617 DDPFVPSQEQPVS
+617 DDPFVPLQEQPVS

-637 YPFEEDTLPPTEES
+637 YPFEEDMLPPTEES
-651 PSKDGSAPLHGFDQP
+651 PSKEGSAPLHGFDQP

-681 PSADQPFFAAVSDS
+681 PSADQPFFAAASDS
-695 EESSWNAVGWNAGG
+695 EETSWNAVGWNAGG
-709 QAAAPEMPFQ
+709 QAAAPETPFQ
-719 PGQPYHSAPVEN
+719 PGQPYHAAPVEN

-811 NEREMAHVRQ
+811 NEREMAQVRQ

-843 GETFTPTSTPQV
+843 GETFTPMSTPQV

-860 AEAVQSGNGGETSA
+860 AETVQSGNGGETSA

-943 DGGAVFLDKDCFIS
+943 DGGAVFLDRDCFIS

-1084 MVREG
+1084 MMREG

>member
-20 RLSRPVPKTRH
+20 RLSRPVPKIRH

-67 QTVSFSSQPFQPFGS
+67 QTVPFSSFQPFGS
-82 STAPAAPVQA
+82 VNASVAPMQP
-92 EPFSSPSFRPVEEIQ
+92 EPFASPSFRPVEEIQ
-107 PAAPSEPSFQP
+107 PAAPSEPTFQP

-232 VSATETEKIAKV
+232 VSATETEKNAKV
-244 ETSADTPGE
+244 ETSADAPGE

-331 KTVLT
+331 ETLLT
-336 AAPQKEEPAV
+336 AAPEKEEPAV
-346 ASTATENGADSA
+346 ASPATENGADSA
-358 AWGSPAETSADE
+358 AWGSPAETSAAAS
-370 LQTEVARVEL
+370 QTETPIVER
-380 PSSTNGEPVKK
+380 PSPANGEPVRK
-391 TRFHGESVQSAETPA
+391 TRFHGESVQAPETPA

-418 SVQPQ
+418 RVQPQ

-434 HAAELSMDEPMPQA
+434 RAAELSMDERMPPA
-448 VPVFETQPQ
+448 VPVFENQPQ
-457 TAEASSGVQPLHEAA
+457 TAEASSDVQPLHEAA

-492 GAETSAAVSAAQA
+492 GAETSAAMSAAQA

-514 NPAAEMPMMEPQPQ
+514 TPAAETSMMEPQPQ
-528 SDNKFT
+528 SDNEFT
-534 AEDKSA
+534 VKDK
-540 PPAAEPLFSAAPCRA
+540 PDPAAEPLFSAAPCRA

-589 AASSMGSE
+589 AASPMGSE

-617 DDPFVPSQEQPVS
+617 DDPFVPLQEQPVS

-637 YPFEEDTLPPTEES
+637 YPFEEDMLPPTEES
-651 PSKDGSAPLHGFDQP
+651 PSKEGSAPLHGFDQP

-681 PSADQPFFAAVSDS
+681 PSADQPFFAAASDS
-695 EESSWNAVGWNAGG
+695 EETSWNAGG

-811 NEREMAHVRQ
+811 NEREMAQVRQ

-943 DGGAVFLDKDCFIS
+943 DGGAVFLDRDCFIS

>member
-67 QTVSFSSQPFQPFGS
+67 QTVPFSSFQPFGS
-82 STAPAAPVQA
+82 VNASVAPMQP
-92 EPFSSPSFRPVEEIQ
+92 EPFASPSFRPVEEIQ

-232 VSATETEKIAKV
+232 VSATKPEKIAKV
-244 ETSADTPGE
+244 ETSADAPGE
-253 APFSNKAENTETVQ
+253 APLSNKAENTETAQ

-336 AAPQKEEPAV
+336 AAPKKEEPAV

-370 LQTEVARVEL
+370 LQTEAARVEL
-380 PSSTNGEPVKK
+380 PSSTNGEPVRK
-391 TRFHGESVQSAETPA
+391 TRFHGENVQSAETPA

-434 HAAELSMDEPMPQA
+434 HAAEPFMAEPMPPA

-457 TAEASSGVQPLHEAA
+457 TAEASSDVQPLHEAA

-492 GAETSAAVSAAQA
+492 GAETSAAMSAAQA

-514 NPAAEMPMMEPQPQ
+514 TPAAETSMMEPQPQ
-528 SDNKFT
+528 SDNEFT
-534 AEDKSA
+534 AEDKPA

-589 AASSMGSE
+589 AASPMGSE

-617 DDPFVPSQEQPVS
+617 DDPFVPLQEQPVS

-637 YPFEEDTLPPTEES
+637 YPFEEDMLPPTEES
-651 PSKDGSAPLHGFDQP
+651 PSKEGSAPLHGFDQP

-681 PSADQPFFAAVSDS
+681 PSADQPFFAAASDS
-695 EESSWNAVGWNAGG
+695 EETSWNAGG

-811 NEREMAHVRQ
+811 NEREMAQVRQ

-943 DGGAVFLDKDCFIS
+943 DGGAVFLDRDCFIS

-965 RGEGN
+965 RGEGD

-1019 AKPGYFDYA
+1019 AKPGYFDYV

-1089 EAVP
+1089 ETVP

>member
-31 TAHEPMMMRPGQLY
+31 TVHEPMMMRPGQLY

-67 QTVSFSSQPFQPFGS
+67 QTVPFSSFQPFGS
-82 STAPAAPVQA
+82 VNASVAPMQP
-92 EPFSSPSFRPVEEIQ
+92 EPFASPSFRPVEEIQ

-177 VSTTAETTAPAVE
+177 VSTTAETTAPAAE

-232 VSATETEKIAKV
+232 VSATKPEKIAKV
-244 ETSADTPGE
+244 ETSADALGE

-313 TIAVEE
+313 TGTVEE
-319 NENPVSIPEMAA
+319 SENSESTPEMAA
-331 KTVLT
+331 ETLLT
-336 AAPQKEEPAV
+336 AAPEKEEPAV

-358 AWGSPAETSADE
+358 AWGSPAETSAAAS
-370 LQTEVARVEL
+370 QTETPIVER
-380 PSSTNGEPVKK
+380 PSPANGEPVRK
-391 TRFHGESVQSAETPA
+391 TRFHGESVQPAEKPA

-448 VPVFETQPQ
+448 VHVFETQPQ

-492 GAETSAAVSAAQA
+492 GAETSAAMSAAQA

-514 NPAAEMPMMEPQPQ
+514 TPAAETSMMEPQPQ
-528 SDNKFT
+528 SDNEFT
-534 AEDKSA
+534 AEDKPA

-555 EKPVKEESTA
+555 EKPVKEENTA

-589 AASSMGSE
+589 AASPMGSE

-617 DDPFVPSQEQPVS
+617 DDPFVPLQEQPVS

-637 YPFEEDTLPPTEES
+637 YPFEEDMLPPTEES
-651 PSKDGSAPLHGFDQP
+651 PSKEGSAPLHGFDQP

-681 PSADQPFFAAVSDS
+681 PSADQPFFAAASDS
-695 EESSWNAVGWNAGG
+695 EETSWNAGG

-719 PGQPYHSAPVEN
+719 PGQPYHAAPVEN

-811 NEREMAHVRQ
+811 NEREMAQVRQ

-943 DGGAVFLDKDCFIS
+943 DGGAVFLDRDCFIS

>member
-31 TAHEPMMMRPGQLY
+31 TVHEPMMMRPGQLY

-67 QTVSFSSQPFQPFGS
+67 QTVPFSSFQPFGS
-82 STAPAAPVQA
+82 VNASVAPMQP
-92 EPFSSPSFRPVEEIQ
+92 EPFASPSFRPVEEIQ
-107 PAAPSEPSFQP
+107 PAAPSEPTFQP

-165 LGEAQ
+165 LGKAQ

-177 VSTTAETTAPAVE
+177 VSTTAETTAPAAE

-232 VSATETEKIAKV
+232 VSATKPEKIAKV
-244 ETSADTPGE
+244 ETSADAPGE
-253 APFSNKAENTETVQ
+253 APLSNKAENTETVQ

-280 RMARRELEK
+280 RMARRKLEK

-303 AKAPAAPHAE
+303 AKAPTAPHAE

-331 KTVLT
+331 ETVLT
-336 AAPQKEEPAV
+336 AAPKKEEPAV

-370 LQTEVARVEL
+370 LQTEAARVEL
-380 PSSTNGEPVKK
+380 PSSTNGEPVRK
-391 TRFHGESVQSAETPA
+391 TRFHGENVQSAETPA

-423 TAGTPNDVPPL
+423 TAETHNDVPPL
-434 HAAELSMDEPMPQA
+434 HAAEPFMDELMPPA
-448 VPVFETQPQ
+448 VPVFENQPQ
-457 TAEASSGVQPLHEAA
+457 TAEASSDVQPLHEAA

-492 GAETSAAVSAAQA
+492 GAETSAAMSAAQA

-514 NPAAEMPMMEPQPQ
+514 TPAAETSMMEPQPQ
-528 SDNKFT
+528 SDNEFT
-534 AEDKSA
+534 VKDQ
-540 PPAAEPLFSAAPCRA
+540 PDPAAEPLFSAAPCRA

-589 AASSMGSE
+589 AASPMGSE

-617 DDPFVPSQEQPVS
+617 DDPFVPLQEQPVS

-637 YPFEEDTLPPTEES
+637 YPFEEDMLPPTEES
-651 PSKDGSAPLHGFDQP
+651 PSKEGSAPLHGFDQP

-681 PSADQPFFAAVSDS
+681 PSADQPFFAAASDS
-695 EESSWNAVGWNAGG
+695 EETSWNAGG

-811 NEREMAHVRQ
+811 NEREMAQVRQ

-874 DTVEEETTRT
+874 DTVEEKTIRT

-943 DGGAVFLDKDCFIS
+943 DGGAVFLDRDCFIS

-965 RGEGN
+965 RGEGD

>member
-67 QTVSFSSQPFQPFGS
+67 QTVPFSSFQPFGS
-82 STAPAAPVQA
+82 VNASVAPMQP
-92 EPFSSPSFRPVEEIQ
+92 EPFASPSFRPVEEIQ
-107 PAAPSEPSFQP
+107 PAAPSEPTFQP

-133 EESPSPEY
+133 EESPSSEY

-165 LGEAQ
+165 LGKAQ

-177 VSTTAETTAPAVE
+177 VSTTAETTALAVE

-232 VSATETEKIAKV
+232 VSATKPEKIAKV
-244 ETSADTPGE
+244 ETNADAPGE

-331 KTVLT
+331 KMVLT

-370 LQTEVARVEL
+370 LQTEAARVEL
-380 PSSTNGEPVKK
+380 PSSTNGEPVRK
-391 TRFHGESVQSAETPA
+391 TRFHGENVQAAETPA

-423 TAGTPNDVPPL
+423 TAETPNDVPPL
-434 HAAELSMDEPMPQA
+434 HAAEPFMAEPMPQA

-457 TAEASSGVQPLHEAA
+457 TAEASSDVQPLHEAA

-492 GAETSAAVSAAQA
+492 GAETSAAMSAAQA

-528 SDNKFT
+528 SDNEFT
-534 AEDKSA
+534 AEDKPA

-555 EKPVKEESTA
+555 EKPVKEENTA

-589 AASSMGSE
+589 AASPMGSE

-617 DDPFVPSQEQPVS
+617 DDPFVPLQEQPVS

-637 YPFEEDTLPPTEES
+637 YPFEEDMLPPTEES
-651 PSKDGSAPLHGFDQP
+651 PSKEGSAPLHGFDQP

-681 PSADQPFFAAVSDS
+681 PSADQPFFAAASDS
-695 EESSWNAVGWNAGG
+695 EETSWNAGG

-811 NEREMAHVRQ
+811 NEREMAQVRQ

-943 DGGAVFLDKDCFIS
+943 DGGAVFLDRDCFIS

-1089 EAVP
+1089 ETVP

>member
-45 GRTPFY
+45 GRMPFY

-61 TEPAAP
+61 TEPASP
-67 QTVSFSSQPFQPFGS
+67 QTIPFSSLQPFGS
-82 STAPAAPVQA
+82 VNASVAPMQP
-92 EPFSSPSFRPVEEIQ
+92 EPFASPSFRPVEEIQ

-232 VSATETEKIAKV
+232 VSATETEKTAKV
-244 ETSADTPGE
+244 ETSADAPGE
-253 APFSNKAENTETVQ
+253 APLSNKAENTETVQ

-303 AKAPAAPHAE
+303 AKAPAASHAE

-370 LQTEVARVEL
+370 LQTEAARVEL
-380 PSSTNGEPVKK
+380 PSSTNGEPVRK
-391 TRFHGESVQSAETPA
+391 TRFHGENVQAAETPA

-423 TAGTPNDVPPL
+423 TAGTPNDVPTL
-434 HAAELSMDEPMPQA
+434 HAAALSMDERMPPA
-448 VPVFETQPQ
+448 VPVFENQPQ
-457 TAEASSGVQPLHEAA
+457 TAEASSDVQPLHEAA

-492 GAETSAAVSAAQA
+492 GAETSAAMSAAQA

-514 NPAAEMPMMEPQPQ
+514 TPAAETSMMEPQPQ
-528 SDNKFT
+528 SDNEFT
-534 AEDKSA
+534 AEDKPA

-589 AASSMGSE
+589 AASPMGSE

-617 DDPFVPSQEQPVS
+617 DDPFVPLQEQPVS

-637 YPFEEDTLPPTEES
+637 YPFEEDMLPPTEES
-651 PSKDGSAPLHGFDQP
+651 PSKEGSAPLHGFDQP

-681 PSADQPFFAAVSDS
+681 PSADQPFFAAASDS
-695 EESSWNAVGWNAGG
+695 EETSWNAGG
-709 QAAAPEMPFQ
+709 QAAAPETPFQ
-719 PGQPYHSAPVEN
+719 PGQPYHAAPVEN
-731 NGFYAGVES
+731 NGFYADVES
-740 KKPESSRPA
+740 KKHESSRPA

-759 AAEKPKKSS
+759 EAEKPKKSS

-811 NEREMAHVRQ
+811 NEREMAQVRQ

-943 DGGAVFLDKDCFIS
+943 DGGAVFLDRDCFIS

>member
-67 QTVSFSSQPFQPFGS
+67 QTVPFSSLQPFGS
-82 STAPAAPVQA
+82 VNASVAPMQP
-92 EPFSSPSFRPVEEIQ
+92 EPFASPSFRPVEEIQ

-118 LWQSPMEGSPAEKAV
+118 LWQSQMEGSPAEKAV

-232 VSATETEKIAKV
+232 VSATKPEKIAKV
-244 ETSADTPGE
+244 ETSADAPGE
-253 APFSNKAENTETVQ
+253 APLSNKAENTETVQ

-331 KTVLT
+331 ETVLT
-336 AAPQKEEPAV
+336 AAPKKEEPAV

-370 LQTEVARVEL
+370 LQTEAARVEL
-380 PSSTNGEPVKK
+380 PSSTNGEPVRK
-391 TRFHGESVQSAETPA
+391 TRFHGENVQAAETPA

-423 TAGTPNDVPPL
+423 TAGTPNGVQPL
-434 HAAELSMDEPMPQA
+434 HAAEPFMAEPMPQA

-457 TAEASSGVQPLHEAA
+457 TAEASSDVQPLHEAA

-492 GAETSAAVSAAQA
+492 GAETSAAMSAAQA

-528 SDNKFT
+528 SDNEFT
-534 AEDKSA
+534 AEDKPA

-574 EWYKVFQQSGPLWDP
+574 DWYKVFQQSGPLWDP
-589 AASSMGSE
+589 AASPMGSE

-610 IHWNFNE
+610 IHWNFNA
-617 DDPFVPSQEQPVS
+617 DDPFVPLQEQPVS

-651 PSKDGSAPLHGFDQP
+651 PSKDGSVPLHGFDQP

-681 PSADQPFFAAVSDS
+681 PSADQPFFAAASDS
-695 EESSWNAVGWNAGG
+695 EETSWNAGG

-811 NEREMAHVRQ
+811 NEREMAQVRQ

-1089 EAVP
+1089 ETVP

>member
-1 MEDQRREKDN
+1 
-11 PFQPISLDE
+11 
-20 RLSRPVPKTRH
+20 
-31 TAHEPMMMRPGQLY
+31 
-45 GRTPFY
+45 
-51 QPAVMGSPAP
+51 
-61 TEPAAP
+61 
-67 QTVSFSSQPFQPFGS
+67 
-82 STAPAAPVQA
+82 
-92 EPFSSPSFRPVEEIQ
+92 
-107 PAAPSEPSFQP
+107 
-118 LWQSPMEGSPAEKAV
+118 
-133 EESPSPEY
+133 
-141 IPESQ
+141 
-146 RPVEKDALGV
+146 
-156 PKYLQRSPS
+156 
-165 LGEAQ
+165 
-170 PRNWVPS
+170 
-177 VSTTAETTAPAVE
+177 
-190 WPSLDVPLWPMT
+190 
-202 KPVPLEEQAAP
+202 
-213 ETNAAEENTPQSAS
+213 
-227 ESEMP
+227 
-232 VSATETEKIAKV
+232 
-244 ETSADTPGE
+244 
-253 APFSNKAENTETVQ
+253 
-267 SQPTQSSQPRRRS
+267 
-280 RMARRELEK
+280 MARREK
-289 ASATGEGTPIPSEF
+289 ASTAVEGTPIPSEF

-370 LQTEVARVEL
+370 LQTEAARVEL

-434 HAAELSMDEPMPQA
+434 HAAEPFMAEPMPQA

-472 ASMAESAPHAAAPV
+472 ASMAESAPHAA
-486 FETQPQ
+486 
-492 GAETSAAVSAAQA
+492 AAQA

-589 AASSMGSE
+589 AASPMGSE

-651 PSKDGSAPLHGFDQP
+651 PSKEGSAPLHGFDQP

-695 EESSWNAVGWNAGG
+695 EETSWNAGG

-719 PGQPYHSAPVEN
+719 PGQPYHAAPVEN

-811 NEREMAHVRQ
+811 NEREMAQVRQ

-943 DGGAVFLDKDCFIS
+943 DGGAVFLDRDCFIS